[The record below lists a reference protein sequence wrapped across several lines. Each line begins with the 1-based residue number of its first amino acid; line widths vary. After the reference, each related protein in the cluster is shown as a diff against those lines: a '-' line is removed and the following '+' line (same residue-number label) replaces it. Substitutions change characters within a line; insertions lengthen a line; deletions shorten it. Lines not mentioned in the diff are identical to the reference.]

1 MKIGILA
8 LKKLFLCA
16 LFLFLPLCLF
26 AQAESATTV
35 ALFPV
40 WGDNQ
45 DINRQ
50 FGEEVLRAVNN
61 MSGYTPF
68 TVDLRNRPDDVF
80 SHGSPPYLSPSSS
93 VTGTSTYAITGEVNR
108 NQQAGQWHFRLY
120 LWRMSDAK
128 LICSDDLS
136 ALDRMECRRMLPAL
150 LEWMFS
156 QIYAEQPVITAPQV
170 PAVKTPVTPEQP
182 LREPRPIQQTVADNW
197 LNVGFRFG
205 GGFQIN
211 SDPTWEVEVGFTP
224 HDIYN
229 YYQIIQGGLYL
240 NIQPAS
246 FFGLQLEAIFAH
258 NLEME
263 RASLMFPALLRISHR
278 KNTSLFSIMGGGFL
292 TLPIGESADTYNF
305 QHAPPFGWTAGILV
319 GNKAGP
325 GYYYL
330 DLRFASD
337 FGDNRRIGVQDA
349 GFRRNMVS
357 ISVGYEFGFIER

>member
-26 AQAESATTV
+26 AQEESATTV

-61 MSGYTPF
+61 MSGFTPF
-68 TVDLRNRPDDVF
+68 TVDLRNLPADVF
-80 SHGSPPYLSPSSS
+80 SHGSPPYLSPSRS

-136 ALDRMECRRMLPAL
+136 AVDRMECRRMLPAL

-156 QIYAEQPVITAPQV
+156 QIREEPVPTPPAPPVITPD
-170 PAVKTPVTPEQP
+170 VTELPT
-182 LREPRPIQQTVADNW
+182 REPRPRQAVTDNW
-197 LNVGFRFG
+197 MNIGFRFG
-205 GGFQIN
+205 GGLQIN
-211 SDPTWEVEVGFTP
+211 SAPSWEGILDGFTP

-246 FFGLQLEAIFAH
+246 FFGIQLEAVFAQ

-278 KNTSLFSIMGGGFL
+278 KESSLFSILGGGYL
-292 TLPIGESADTYNF
+292 TIPMGESADTYNF
-305 QHAPPFGWTAGILV
+305 QHAPPLGWTAGFMI
-319 GNKAGP
+319 GNKAGS
-325 GYYYL
+325 GHYFL
-330 DLRFASD
+330 DIRYARD

-349 GFRRNMVS
+349 GFRRNLLS